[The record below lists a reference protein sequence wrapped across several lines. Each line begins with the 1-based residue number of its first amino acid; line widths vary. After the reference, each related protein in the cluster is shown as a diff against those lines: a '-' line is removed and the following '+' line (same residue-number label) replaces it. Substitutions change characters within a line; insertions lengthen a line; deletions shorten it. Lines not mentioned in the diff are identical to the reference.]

1 MAPVRM
7 NLTVS
12 SHAGGGKRMESEVN
26 GKVTKLIVKRELT
39 AVLEDR
45 LKLLKILKKR
55 NLRGKKQ

>member
-12 SHAGGGKRMESEVN
+12 SHAGGGKHMESEVN

-45 LKLLKILKKR
+45 LKLLKIPKKR